1 MIATKNIFHACAKLK
16 FILAMVKRDCAVLP
30 VVEGGKKPAV
40 KTGVKPRVKIG
51 T

>member
-30 VVEGGKKPAV
+30 VVDGGKKPAV
-40 KTGVKPRVKIG
+40 KTGVKAE
-51 T
+51 